1 MSKRDF
7 SPLLIKSARYSLLTV
22 SSINLVFIAA
32 HKFSFFMF
40 FISVVEDLKEVVVVL
55 PRRVPVESEK
65 INRKSIQN
73 EHDIVANIQMLDRM
87 IPRWF

>member
-1 MSKRDF
+1 M
-7 SPLLIKSARYSLLTV
+7 
-22 SSINLVFIAA
+22 
-32 HKFSFFMF
+32 
-40 FISVVEDLKEVVVVL
+40 VEDLKEVVVVL